1 MMCLSKSGV
10 LIDSTSSEGNAFY
23 IMGIVKKVLQQMG
36 ESKTEITEAVEKMQD
51 GDYDNLCTIAN
62 EVTDGFVE
70 VV

>member
-1 MMCLSKSGV
+1 MLM
-10 LIDSTSSEGNAFY
+10 IDSTSSQGNAFF
-23 IMGIVKKVLQQMG
+23 IIGMVKKILQEMG
-36 ESKTEITEAVEKMQD
+36 KSKTEITEAVEKMQD

>member
-36 ESKTEITEAVEKMQD
+36 ESKTEIEKAMRKMESS
-51 GDYDNLCTIAN
+51 DYENLCRVAN
-62 EVTDGFVE
+62 EITDGFVE
-70 VV
+70 IV